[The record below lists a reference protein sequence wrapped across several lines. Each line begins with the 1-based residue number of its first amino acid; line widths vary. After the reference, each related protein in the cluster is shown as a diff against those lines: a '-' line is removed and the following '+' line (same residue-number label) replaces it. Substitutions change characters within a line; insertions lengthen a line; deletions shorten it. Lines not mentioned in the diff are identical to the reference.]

1 MVISS
6 IGQVVDVTADVGH
19 FVVAVGGILETDAE
33 VTGTPCV
40 WEMSHDGES

>member
-6 IGQVVDVTADVGH
+6 NGQVVDVTADVGH
-19 FVVAVGGILETDAE
+19 FVDVDGGILETDAE

-40 WEMSHDGES
+40 

>member
-40 WEMSHDGES
+40 